1 VGDSIDNE
9 QGILFR
15 NSDDSYTN
23 RIYKKNIAA
32 VDTTLNSSSLV
43 FSGVNGSNSD
53 SNLLT
58 DYMSLSSVGN
68 LGVGINT
75 PAYKVDVAGD
85 INFTG
90 TLRSNGTAFTVAEPV
105 GQVVFGSGTGID
117 STTTLFWD
125 NTNSR
130 LGVNKATPA
139 YTLDIDG
146 NVNFT
151 GLIR

>member
-1 VGDSIDNE
+1 MGDSVDNE

-68 LGVGINT
+68 LGVGITT

-105 GQVVFGSGTGID
+105 G
-117 STTTLFWD
+117 
-125 NTNSR
+125 
-130 LGVNKATPA
+130 
-139 YTLDIDG
+139 
-146 NVNFT
+146 
-151 GLIR
+151 